1 MQISIIIPV
10 YNEAENIGILI
21 SYLFKYHQHLV
32 AEVIV
37 VDAGSTDATLVIA
50 NNAGAQTVISPQKG
64 RGAQMNYGA
73 SIAKADVLYF
83 IHADSFPPAS
93 FASDI
98 AKAVDNKFAIGRYR
112 TKFNSSKWY
121 LKINA
126 FFTRFD
132 WFICMGG
139 DQTLFITK
147 ILFRETGGFKEGM
160 LIMEEFE
167 FVKRA
172 RINERYKIFN
182 KPAIISARKYDSNT
196 WCNVQMA
203 NRKIVR
209 MYKKGASQE
218 EMVSAYKR
226 MLNYRREIQ

>member
-1 MQISIIIPV
+1 MKISIIIPV
-10 YNEAENIGILI
+10 YNEAENIGLLI
-21 SYLFKYHQHLV
+21 SYLFKYQQHLV

-50 NNAGAQTVISPQKG
+50 NKAGAQTVISPQKG
-64 RGAQMNYGA
+64 RAAQMNFGA
-73 SIAKADVLYF
+73 SIAKGAILYF
-83 IHADSFPPAS
+83 IHADSFPPSS

-98 AKAVDNKFAIGRYR
+98 VKAVDNRFTLGRYR

-147 ILFRETGGFKEGM
+147 KLFRETGGFKAGM
-160 LIMEEFE
+160 HIMEEFE

-172 RINERYKIFN
+172 RINERYKVFN
-182 KPAIISARKYDSNT
+182 KPAIISARKYDTNS
-196 WCNVQMA
+196 WWRV
-203 NRKIVR
+203 
-209 MYKKGASQE
+209 
-218 EMVSAYKR
+218 
-226 MLNYRREIQ
+226 